1 VLESLDFIRF
11 SRSETFTLNGQG
23 DIMAID
29 NSCGTIT
36 WIDDH
41 TARFDDMED
50 VTVGFTQQDNPDVV
64 NAVLGMLIMSRI
76 NQ

>member
-1 VLESLDFIRF
+1 
-11 SRSETFTLNGQG
+11 
-23 DIMAID
+23 MAID